1 MGSSAASFRAS
12 ASGTASGS
20 AAWISSPPAQAL
32 AALQTSTTRRHH
44 GVLRCRRREF
54 GDSLLLLRERATKQ
68 VTVGGPLAPA
78 AAVRA
83 GSVVQREARGR
94 SAHGPFQGRVRAQR
108 SNAALR
114 VVALRERMGR
124 PAPLALV
131 LDLSRAQSRP
141 ERRRALRLRR
151 YAPAPEVSAARRRRE
166 RQGGHPA
173 VGSAAPR

>member
-1 MGSSAASFRAS
+1 MDNDAEAKLSLQHWSGASTNIALAGGECLRVAITNIDLRATQRLRAPIQSCSQLRASSSNVSGMGSSAASFRAS

-20 AAWISSPPAQAL
+20 AAWICSPPAQAL

-54 GDSLLLLRERATKQ
+54 GDSLLLLPERATKQ

-94 SAHGPFQGRVRAQR
+94 SAHGRFQGRV
-108 SNAALR
+108 
-114 VVALRERMGR
+114 
-124 PAPLALV
+124 
-131 LDLSRAQSRP
+131 
-141 ERRRALRLRR
+141 
-151 YAPAPEVSAARRRRE
+151 
-166 RQGGHPA
+166 
-173 VGSAAPR
+173 